1 MQAIDLMKEIGT
13 HRNILSMVGYGM
25 KTDPIMLIMEYVPKY
40 GICTKVSAFEAI
52 QLIISL
58 I

>member
-1 MQAIDLMKEIGT
+1 MMKEIGT
-13 HRNILSMVGYGM
+13 RRNILSMVGYWM
-25 KTDPIMLIMEYVPKY
+25 KTDPIMLITENVPKLR
-40 GICTKVSAFEAI
+40 GSSSVSAFEAI